1 MTTLVKPKKKKTVS
15 QHLWTV
21 HWWMAA
27 IYVLLFA
34 GGTYMADLE
43 RDVSYRGSLY
53 DFHKSLGVTAMILL
67 SGRIIL
73 LLRKLQ
79 RKKPTAVRPLP
90 EWERIRTVALH
101 SLLYFFMLAVP
112 LSGWFFS
119 NSYDKDV
126 ALFGIGLPRL
136 FPVNR
141 ELANLGRSAHFW
153 LAYTFLAFLAVH
165 AIDQWKFLRA
175 TVRRFWQSVLRAMAA
190 PSKTIK

>member
-1 MTTLVKPKKKKTVS
+1 MTALVKPKKKKTVS

-43 RDVSYRGSLY
+43 RGVSYRGALY
-53 DFHKSLGVTAMILL
+53 DFHKSLGVTTMILL
-67 SGRIIL
+67 SGRIFL

-79 RKKPTAVRPLP
+79 RKKTAATRPLP
-90 EWERIRTVALH
+90 EFERIRTVALH

-112 LSGWFFS
+112 FTGWMLS
-119 NSYDKDV
+119 NAYDKDV

-136 FPVNR
+136 FPVNK
-141 ELANLGRSAHFW
+141 ELAELGRSAHFW
-153 LAYTFLAFLAVH
+153 LAYTFLAFIAVH

-175 TVRRFWQSVLRAMAA
+175 TVRRFWQSALKAIA
-190 PSKTIK
+190 PRPNPIK